1 MALTDSNTF
10 IEPTAGTSLNS
21 ARSQFNNSLR
31 SLLTAFKSTSPPAS
45 TNITAAGDAIGE
57 QDGMLFRSATTN
69 ALYISDTVHKKGGPI
84 GGNFTRVGI
93 GNRVENGIAS
103 LAANVGSYEIG
114 ELTATVSAAG
124 ALASNARL
132 YLITANNDT
141 MADVVDV
148 GIPPT
153 NGSVTNT
160 MIASK
165 GITIDRMEFAKPAF
179 TLDSF
184 DGNAEYEDNVTLK
197 LSGTATKNTSLGIG
211 TLNASN
217 VAIVH
222 RTDVALATAHTSAAD
237 GLHMMTAPGNYANL
251 AVKVLA
257 QTSIANDPDSAVA
270 PLLPAGSIIAWG
282 NATAPTG
289 WLLCDGSEISRTTY
303 AALFAILSTTY
314 GVGDGAATFNIPE
327 LRNNIPYGAGLVALG
342 TTTGSGILAS
352 GVTTTSSESLVAS
365 LGTTGV
371 SSGAKDAGA
380 TTAVNAVNL
389 PDHSHTYT
397 VPGVAVNF
405 IIKT

>member
-10 IEPTAGTSLNS
+10 IEPTAGTSLNA

-69 ALYISDTVHKKGGPI
+69 ALYVSDTVHKKGGPV

-103 LAANVGSYEIG
+103 LAANIASYEIG

-124 ALASNARL
+124 ALSSNARL
-132 YLITANNDT
+132 YLISANNDT

-153 NGSVTNT
+153 NGSVTNA
-160 MIASK
+160 MIALK
-165 GITIDRMEFAKPAF
+165 GVTIDRMEFAKPSF

-197 LSGTATKNTSLGIG
+197 LSGTATKNTSLGVG

-222 RTDVALATAHTSAAD
+222 RTDVALATSHTTAAD

-282 NATAPTG
+282 AASAPAG
-289 WLLCDGSEISRTTY
+289 WLICNGSDISRTTY

-314 GVGDGAATFNIPE
+314 GVGDGSATFNIPDM
-327 LRNNIPYGAGLVALG
+327 RDNIPYGSGTVSLG
-342 TTTGSGILAS
+342 TTTGVGVGAS
-352 GVTTTSSESLVAS
+352 GATFVTSESLTAS
-365 LGTTGV
+365 VGITEV
-371 SSGAKDAGA
+371 SSGAKDAGG
-380 TTAVNAVNL
+380 TNAVNAVNI

-397 VPGVAVNF
+397 VPGVTVNY

>member
-31 SLLTAFKSTSPPAS
+31 SLLTAFKSTAPPAS

-141 MADVVDV
+141 MADVIDV

-160 MIASK
+160 MIALK
-165 GITIDRMEFAKPAF
+165 GVTIDRMEFAKPAF

-222 RTDVALATAHTSAAD
+222 RTDVALATA
-237 GLHMMTAPGNYANL
+237 NL

-289 WLLCDGSEISRTTY
+289 WLLCDGADINRNTY
-303 AALFAILSTTY
+303 AALFAIISTTY
-314 GVGDGAATFNIPE
+314 GVGDGADTFNIPE

-365 LGTTGV
+365 IGTGSTTV
-371 SSGAKDAGA
+371 ASKDGGP
-380 TTAVNAVNL
+380 TDFVNAVNI

-397 VPGVAVNF
+397 VPGVALNF

>member
-31 SLLTAFKSTSPPAS
+31 SLLTAFKSTAPPVS

-103 LAANVGSYEIG
+103 LAANIGSYEIG

-184 DGNAEYEDNVTLK
+184 DGNAEYEDKFNDSKREIFVLREDYLSQFENELERLLK
-197 LSGTATKNTSLGIG
+197 G
-211 TLNASN
+211 
-217 VAIVH
+217 
-222 RTDVALATAHTSAAD
+222 
-237 GLHMMTAPGNYANL
+237 AN
-251 AVKVLA
+251 
-257 QTSIANDPDSAVA
+257 
-270 PLLPAGSIIAWG
+270 
-282 NATAPTG
+282 
-289 WLLCDGSEISRTTY
+289 
-303 AALFAILSTTY
+303 
-314 GVGDGAATFNIPE
+314 
-327 LRNNIPYGAGLVALG
+327 
-342 TTTGSGILAS
+342 
-352 GVTTTSSESLVAS
+352 
-365 LGTTGV
+365 
-371 SSGAKDAGA
+371 
-380 TTAVNAVNL
+380 
-389 PDHSHTYT
+389 
-397 VPGVAVNF
+397 
-405 IIKT
+405 